1 MPICIRSFLQTLV
14 STSLP
19 NTAPDERR
27 DAARRAPDLRTSARA
42 TLAPHVICVGKSCRC
57 GGGSLRTP
65 CGQSGSLRG
74 PKLVLAKRRCL
85 APGWC
90 PISPTSTPAGAYLLQ
105 GATQTRTVGRQV
117 AIEYFR
123 HVNQKDN
130 LPTYPFEQSKTL
142 PKMGRGPLFFYYN
155 KSANLN

>member
-1 MPICIRSFLQTLV
+1 MTLCFVPGCPKCCLTQPRTNAGTLRGVHPISG
-14 STSLP
+14 
-19 NTAPDERR
+19 
-27 DAARRAPDLRTSARA
+27 RAQE
-42 TLAPHVICVGKSCRC
+42 PHWH
-57 GGGSLRTP
+57 RTP
-65 CGQSGSLRG
+65 VQVWWWDSPHALRAVRQFAWLKVG
-74 PKLVLAKRRCL
+74 TGKEALPRPGR

-90 PISPTSTPAGAYLLQ
+90 PISPTSTPEGAYLLQ

-130 LPTYPFEQSKTL
+130 LPTYPFDQSKTL